1 MSMGM
6 MGEIR
11 FGNAVLPKSENK
23 GVLKKDNDGYYNILV
38 GALES
43 FNSAGEY
50 YSAEGAKALFEES
63 GLLMRRLKNGKLRG
77 EYKHPMPKPGESE
90 KAFLRRSLSI
100 DDDRVS
106 TFFREIYLDFDNCF
120 DENGKKVIGIRAWLK
135 PYGPYGKCV
144 ADAIDD
150 PHQNLCYSIRAY
162 TKDRMV
168 GGRCVRMLST
178 VVTWDQVGEQGIGVA
193 NKYSTPALENEK
205 IEAPENFGSLLVT
218 PEMIAGYAK
227 TESKESS
234 ILAMENGNLTFSDL
248 ARAMGMD
255 LRGRAGFTNW

>member
-1 MSMGM
+1 MSGNMF
-6 MGEIR
+6 GEIR

-23 GVLKKDNDGYYNILV
+23 GVLKKDNDGYYNMVV

-43 FNSAGEY
+43 FNSAGEF
-50 YSAEGAKALFEES
+50 YSADGAKALFEES
-63 GLLMRRLKNGKLRG
+63 GLLMRRLRNGKLRG
-77 EYKHPMPKPGESE
+77 EYKHPMPRPGETE
-90 KAFLRRSLSI
+90 QQFLRRSLGI

-120 DENGKKVIGIRAWLK
+120 DENGRKVIGIRAWLK
-135 PYGPYGKCV
+135 PFGPYGKCV

-150 PHQNLCYSIRAY
+150 PYQNLCYSIRAY

-193 NKYSTPALENEK
+193 NKYSTPAREHEQIEVPEK
-205 IEAPENFGSLLVT
+205 FDSILVT
-218 PEMIAGYAK
+218 PDMIGNYARNE
-227 TESKESS
+227 TKESS
-234 ILAMENGNLTFSDL
+234 LLAMESGALTFTDL
-248 ARAMGMD
+248 AMAMGMD
-255 LRGRAGFTNW
+255 LRRSAGFANW